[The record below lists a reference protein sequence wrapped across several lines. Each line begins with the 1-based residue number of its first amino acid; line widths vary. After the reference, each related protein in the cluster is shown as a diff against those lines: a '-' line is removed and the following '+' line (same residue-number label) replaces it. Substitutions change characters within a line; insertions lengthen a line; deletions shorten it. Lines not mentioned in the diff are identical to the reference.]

1 MKSRLILLILIGI
14 LAVVLLGLGIVK
26 GNLFTVKDIIID
38 SQTVTDDEI
47 NEILEIVGINYSDS
61 MFSIDSEKACET
73 LGLSGTYSCDAIT
86 LVYPSTIKIH
96 VEKRIPH
103 AVVESEHSFVLI
115 DNECNVIS
123 TAQNYD
129 GYNLPTFTGVRIA
142 QYSYGT
148 VLETK
153 DPYQKNLM
161 MAVIETLYS
170 QSTVEL
176 VSVVSFEDPSN
187 MYIITSTG
195 KKLQLNEAVDV
206 AAKLSHLATE
216 ELQELIFSDEELTI
230 TLYKNS
236 FVIS

>member
-1 MKSRLILLILIGI
+1 M
-14 LAVVLLGLGIVK
+14 
-26 GNLFTVKDIIID
+26 
-38 SQTVTDDEI
+38 
-47 NEILEIVGINYSDS
+47 
-61 MFSIDSEKACET
+61 
-73 LGLSGTYSCDAIT
+73 
-86 LVYPSTIKIH
+86 
-96 VEKRIPH
+96 
-103 AVVESEHSFVLI
+103 
-115 DNECNVIS
+115 
-123 TAQNYD
+123 
-129 GYNLPTFTGVRIA
+129 PTFTGVRIA